1 MGRIQYA
8 IKEGRLVLAD
18 GCCVTVSDGVEELDC
33 SVSLYKL
40 LKRNGFDQIEQV
52 TSTPGM
58 VFFEMEGM
66 GLKALKELLE
76 RLDFL
81 GFRLADWN
89 SEDSVDDYFS
99 RYQREAK
106 RRLAEKL
113 AQAEAEIQ
121 AERRERARLRARE
134 NRRKKKMAIK
144 GPENEGVM
152 TL

>member
-1 MGRIQYA
+1 MGSIRYA
-8 IKEGRLVLAD
+8 MRDGRLVLAD
-18 GCCVTVSDGVEELDC
+18 GCHVTGSDSIEELDC

-66 GLKALKELLE
+66 GLKALKELLV

-89 SEDSVDDYFS
+89 IEESVDDYFAI
-99 RYQREAK
+99 YQCEAK

-113 AQAEAEIQ
+113 AQIEAELQ
-121 AERRERARLRARE
+121 AERRKRARLRARE
-134 NRRKKKMAIK
+134 NRRKKKMT
-144 GPENEGVM
+144 NEGVM
-152 TL
+152 KQ